1 MLILIKERFHNSY
14 DAQHDWDSRL
24 AGAPLANLF
33 MQMMAESYLDM

>member
-24 AGAPLANLF
+24 AGAPLGKSVYAN
-33 MQMMAESYLDM
+33 DG